1 MLSHFSTSKS
11 FCMFT
16 LVPKKGS
23 GSMGDIRNYMGIA
36 LSSSLSKIFDNC
48 VISNQCRSLYSG
60 DLQLTYKSLISTI
73 HCVNSVYETINH
85 YVSNSSA
92 AHVCTLDACKAFNR
106 VNLLTLFL
114 RFLIHSYCNQ
124 KMFIK

>member
-1 MLSHFSTSKS
+1 MLTHFSTFKS

-23 GSMGDIRNYMGIA
+23 GSMGDIRNYMG
-36 LSSSLSKIFDNC
+36 SSLSKIFDNC

-92 AHVCTLDACKAFNR
+92 AHVYTLDACKAFNR

-114 RFLIHSYCNQ
+114 RILIHSYRNQ